1 VNGEIEFGT
10 DSGSEAFAKFQA
22 FLDATPELGLVW
34 AQDAGDTVV
43 RELKRRFAATK
54 RGRETQ
60 PLRTFSAWCAAQ
72 PDPDNLL
79 PEDHAVFRWA
89 ASVGLPDY
97 FVFLA
102 WCWFREQYGA
112 RGTGKAKRYRDW
124 LATFDDSVRRRY
136 GKLWYVGPDGQFKLT
151 TEGQILARQFPDEE
165 RT

>member
-1 VNGEIEFGT
+1 MDGQLEFGS
-10 DSGSEAFAKFQA
+10 DAGAEALAKLQA

-60 PLRTFSAWCAAQ
+60 PLRTFAAWCAAQ

-89 ASVGLPDY
+89 SSMGLPEY
-97 FVFLA
+97 YLFLA
-102 WCWFREQYGA
+102 WKWFLRKYTQGN
-112 RGTGKAKRYRDW
+112 GKTKKYRDW
-124 LATFDDSVRRRY
+124 LAVFDESVRERY
-136 GKLWYVGPDGQFKLT
+136 GRLWYLDGDTYKLT
-151 TEGQILARQFPDEE
+151 ADGQILARQFPDDE
-165 RT
+165 RA